1 MSFMLG
7 LLVANDQLI
16 REWLEEE
23 KQYAYRLVD
32 IGKLR
37 TLQFD

>member
-1 MSFMLG
+1 MLN
-7 LLVANDQLI
+7 LMVANGQII
-16 REWLEEE
+16 REWSEEE